1 MGGISVT
8 VLGSGVA
15 WANPGGV
22 CSGYLVR
29 AAGAA
34 LLMDCGTGTL
44 GRLRAVLDPA
54 RLNGIVVSHMHPDH
68 FMDLVGL
75 RYGIRYGGLGGAAP
89 LPVFVPPGGIE
100 YLARL
105 GQVLDSDVQFFSDVF
120 DLREYDPAGR
130 LTFGTMTVQMRRV
143 QHYIPSHSMRI
154 EAGRSHSLV
163 YSADAAPC
171 DALVEHARGADTL
184 LCEAAMLHHGQDERE
199 PEKRGHL
206 TAGEAG
212 MIAQQ
217 AGVRRLLLTHAPLE
231 LDDPGRAAR
240 EAAQEFGGV
249 IERVVDGE
257 TYLI

>member
-1 MGGISVT
+1 MGNIRLT

-22 CSGYLVR
+22 SSGYLVR

-44 GRLRAVLDPA
+44 GRLRAAFNPQDLDA
-54 RLNGIVVSHMHPDH
+54 IIVSHLHADH

-75 RYGIRYGGLGGAAP
+75 RYGTKYGGLGGAAA
-89 LPVFVPPGGIE
+89 LPVWLPPGGIE
-100 YLARL
+100 KLAQI
-105 GQVLDSDVQFFSDVF
+105 GIALDGSASFFADEF
-120 DLREYDPAGR
+120 ELREYDPSRSVTVGN
-130 LTFGTMTVQMRRV
+130 LTVQLRRV
-143 QHYIPSHSMRI
+143 QHYIPSHAMRI
-154 EAGRSHSLV
+154 EVGGSSLV

-171 DALVEHARGADTL
+171 DALVAHARGASAL

-217 AGVRRLLLTHAPLE
+217 AGVGRLFITHAPLE

-240 EAAQEFGGV
+240 EAAVQFSGPV
-249 IERVVDGE
+249 ERVVDGQ

>member
-1 MGGISVT
+1 MGNIRLT

-44 GRLRAVLDPA
+44 GRLRAVLDPQELDA
-54 RLNGIVVSHMHPDH
+54 IIVSHLHADH
-68 FMDLVGL
+68 FMDLIGL
-75 RYGIRYGGLGGAAP
+75 RYGTKYGGLGSAVP
-89 LPVFVPPGGIE
+89 LCVWLPPGGVE
-100 YLARL
+100 KLAQIGL
-105 GQVLDSDVQFFSDVF
+105 ALDGTDRFFADVF
-120 DLREYDPAGR
+120 DLQEYDPAGEV
-130 LTFGTMTVQMRRV
+130 TVGGLHVQLRRV
-143 QHYIPSHSMRI
+143 QHYIPSHAMRV
-154 EAGRSHSLV
+154 ESGGSSLV

-171 DALVEHARGADTL
+171 EALVEHARGASAL

-199 PEKRGHL
+199 PNKRGHL

-212 MIAQQ
+212 AIARQ
-217 AGVRRLLLTHAPLE
+217 AGVGRLLITHAPLE
-231 LDDPGRAAR
+231 LHDPGRAAR
-240 EAAQEFGGV
+240 EAAQEFSGQ
-249 IERVVDGE
+249 IERVVDGQ

>member
-1 MGGISVT
+1 MAGISMT

-22 CSGYLVR
+22 CSGYLVQ
-29 AAGAA
+29 AGGAA
-34 LLMDCGTGTL
+34 ILLDFGTGTL
-44 GRLRAVLDPA
+44 GRLRAVFDPA
-54 RLNGIVVSHMHPDH
+54 QLDGIVVSHMHPDH

-75 RYGIRYGGLGGAAP
+75 RYGTRYGGLGGARP
-89 LPVFVPPGGIE
+89 LPVFLPPGGAAL
-100 YLARL
+100 LARL
-105 GQVLDSDVQFFSDVF
+105 GDVLDNNRHFFRDVF
-120 DLREYDPAGR
+120 DLQEYDPTGC
-130 LTFGTMTVQMRRV
+130 LTFGTMSVTMRRV
-143 QHYIPSHSMRI
+143 QHYISSHAMRI
-154 EAGRSHSLV
+154 EAGSSLV

-212 MIAQQ
+212 IVARQ
-217 AGVRRLLLTHAPLE
+217 AGVGRLLITHAPLDE
-231 LDDPGRAAR
+231 DDRGRAAR
-240 EAAQEFGGV
+240 EAAQEFSGP
-249 IERVVDGE
+249 IERVVDGQ